1 MDVETVF
8 LLATSITTV
17 VPFVIL
23 YVFWKDMSFVK
34 LRVEDSVLDLLKI
47 IIVNETGFRNHRG
60 RLHIRHFPQST
71 IT

>member
-34 LRVEDSVLDLLKI
+34 FES
-47 IIVNETGFRNHRG
+47 
-60 RLHIRHFPQST
+60 
-71 IT
+71 